1 MQSNICIVS
10 IQILRRSAPQNDK
23 LLNCSQTPQQTGI
36 CNWRQRGKV
45 EGKDARATAVC
56 RNTIRL
62 QPCEP
67 KPRPAEAR
75 KTRPADFGTN
85 PSATCESCVCKSTLL
100 LNRANAAC
108 GAASPAKAEA
118 ASLRVGR
125 LRLAQH
131 CELQKTIFEKRLQTT
146 QAYELQNRR
155 TTKTGGQTTANKQR
169 FLTLPR
175 HYAASGLL
183 NLRTTLTRA
192 VTLVTLGQLFSDAK
206 IADSAAGCRYRYI
219 FCTVATM
226 YPGLSAHT
234 SELRNRRSHAIRG
247 RSIPAENRHLTATN
261 DQKKHVTTPA
271 GGLTEKAIRHR
282 RTKINHYLRA
292 AYTPI
297 KPSCS
302 NTIS

>member
-1 MQSNICIVS
+1 MPGDCGS
-10 IQILRRSAPQNDK
+10 
-23 LLNCSQTPQQTGI
+23 
-36 CNWRQRGKV
+36 
-45 EGKDARATAVC
+45 
-56 RNTIRL
+56 RNT
-62 QPCEP
+62 
-67 KPRPAEAR
+67 A
-75 KTRPADFGTN
+75 
-85 PSATCESCVCKSTLL
+85 SCKK
-100 LNRANAAC
+100 N
-108 GAASPAKAEA
+108 
-118 ASLRVGR
+118 
-125 LRLAQH
+125 
-131 CELQKTIFEKRLQTT
+131 LQKKRLQTT
-146 QAYELQNRR
+146 QFYELQKPQNHRNRR
-155 TTKTGGQTTANKQR
+155 KTTANKQR
-169 FLTLPR
+169 FLTLLR

-183 NLRTTLTRA
+183 NLQTTLTRA
-192 VTLVTLGQLFSDAK
+192 VTLVTPGQLFSDAK

-261 DQKKHVTTPA
+261 DQKKHVATPA

>member
-1 MQSNICIVS
+1 M
-10 IQILRRSAPQNDK
+10 R
-23 LLNCSQTPQQTGI
+23 
-36 CNWRQRGKV
+36 
-45 EGKDARATAVC
+45 
-56 RNTIRL
+56 
-62 QPCEP
+62 
-67 KPRPAEAR
+67 AEAPPCGGSQNSPR
-75 KTRPADFGTN
+75 WLRHENNTAPTEAELANLQR
-85 PSATCESCVCKSTLL
+85 TLF
-100 LNRANAAC
+100 LNKANAAC
-108 GAASPAKAEA
+108 GGELGDSRSGEPPRREA
-118 ASLRVGR
+118 AARAILRI
-125 LRLAQH
+125 A
-131 CELQKTIFEKRLQTT
+131 KPP
-146 QAYELQNRR
+146 
-155 TTKTGGQTTANKQR
+155 KTGAKQPQTNND
-169 FLTLPR
+169 FLLILPR
-175 HYAASGLL
+175 LYAASGLL

-192 VTLVTLGQLFSDAK
+192 VTLVTPGQLFSDAK

-261 DQKKHVTTPA
+261 DQKKHVATPA

>member
-1 MQSNICIVS
+1 MF
-10 IQILRRSAPQNDK
+10 
-23 LLNCSQTPQQTGI
+23 G
-36 CNWRQRGKV
+36 
-45 EGKDARATAVC
+45 ATAAC
-56 RNTIRL
+56 RNTIR
-62 QPCEP
+62 
-67 KPRPAEAR
+67 RSAVRAEAPPCGGSQNSPRGLRHESFCDLR
-75 KTRPADFGTN
+75 KLCLQIYTPTEQSERCLRSSEPG
-85 PSATCESCVCKSTLL
+85 ESRSDDPP
-100 LNRANAAC
+100 RR
-108 GAASPAKAEA
+108 EA
-118 ASLRVGR
+118 AARATLRI
-125 LRLAQH
+125 A
-131 CELQKTIFEKRLQTT
+131 KPP
-146 QAYELQNRR
+146 
-155 TTKTGGQTTANKQR
+155 KTGGKQPQRTNSFNPPAPLRCQRTAESTQ
-169 FLTLPR
+169 
-175 HYAASGLL
+175 
-183 NLRTTLTRA
+183 TTLTRA
-192 VTLVTLGQLFSDAK
+192 VAPVTPGQLFSDAK

-261 DQKKHVTTPA
+261 DQKKHVATPA

>member
-1 MQSNICIVS
+1 MFGAAAAC
-10 IQILRRSAPQNDK
+10 
-23 LLNCSQTPQQTGI
+23 
-36 CNWRQRGKV
+36 
-45 EGKDARATAVC
+45 RAKH
-56 RNTIRL
+56 RL
-62 QPCEP
+62 QPGEP

-75 KTRPADFGTN
+75 KTRPAGFGTKTTTAPTEAELAN
-85 PSATCESCVCKSTLL
+85 LQPALF
-100 LNRANAAC
+100 LNKANAAC
-108 GAASPAKAEA
+108 GVASPATTEA
-118 ASLRVGR
+118 ASLRAGR
-125 LRLAQH
+125 LRLTQH
-131 CELQKTIFEKRLQTT
+131 C
-146 QAYELQNRR
+146 ELQNRR
-155 TTKTGGQTTANKQR
+155 TTKNGDRTIVRKQLFLINPPTPLRRQRTAESTQ
-169 FLTLPR
+169 
-175 HYAASGLL
+175 
-183 NLRTTLTRA
+183 TTLTRA
-192 VTLVTLGQLFSDAK
+192 VTPITPGQLFSDAK

-261 DQKKHVTTPA
+261 DQKKHVATPA